1 MSNRT
6 NTAIRRATKRSDART
21 NPRWLTIW
29 LDQLP
34 YSYRFPSYAILKD
47 RAAKNGFCA
56 DVEGV
61 KAFVIDVVSGDVRR
75 EALRLYGEA
84 HPQAD
89 PAYRWAP

>member
-6 NTAIRRATKRSDART
+6 STTIRRATKRADVQS
-21 NPRWLTIW
+21 NPRWLTVW

-34 YSYRFPSYAILKD
+34 YAYRFPSHAVLKT
-47 RAAKNGFCA
+47 RAAKNGYRSDA
-56 DVEGV
+56 EGI
-61 KAFVIDVVSGDVRR
+61 KAFIIDVVSGDVRR